1 MSRLNTFL
9 PALLCLF
16 LSFSTLSVFG
26 QKTTYSVTRAS
37 GVDRSSPINNVSADG
52 SGNKWIANKKGVFQV
67 KAADLGTPVPVK
79 ISESNV
85 LQLPGGNTDFS
96 WSTVEF
102 ETLAKGEHTLSA
114 AWYESGTGIL
124 WVGTEDAGLYRIQT
138 KPEWKLLERINTGNS
153 KLKSD
158 NITIIFQDKS
168 GRTWIG
174 TDNGLLFGTPGK
186 WRSDLDGYPVRRI
199 RQYGT
204 DIYVL
209 ADGDISKAAGGERW
223 SDLNFDTKAVEG
235 EIMDFDFSSD
245 GGLWLLSE
253 VVSRF
258 DLLDESYQTF
268 GGPEYYTSQY
278 GNRMAV
284 DSEDAVWIGTSDK
297 GLYLIEEASSITVNC
312 ILEKEISCAGD
323 GKDAAIRVKV
333 SGGEG
338 PYTYKWKGGLNG
350 ETPQNVAPGT
360 YELTVTDSKGLS
372 KTSGIE
378 VPNGKLSVSVVLKR
392 PESGPGKSDGL
403 AEVSMQGG
411 IKPFSYK
418 WDNGET
424 ANIAQK
430 LKEGPH
436 VVTVTDNKGCAATA
450 TINVSQQALPLT
462 VNVREKVSIKC
473 GGVDKATLVVEV
485 EGGKGPYMY
494 QWSNP
499 DFKGVQPTGVV
510 AGEYELTVT
519 DANNVKA
526 GTKVTVKQS
535 EPVVVQT
542 QAQAPASTGNSDGK
556 ALATAKGGSG
566 TFSYKWDN
574 GENKDIASKLAPGMR
589 SVTVTDANG
598 CTATAQVE
606 IPENILPLSVK
617 VESNGSI
624 KCFGE
629 QQASLSATVNGGKA
643 PFQYKWSSATLSG
656 DKIAT
661 IAAGD
666 YSLTVT
672 DASGKQASASI
683 SVKEPAQLTL
693 SGQALAPAT
702 AGSSTGKAEVSAKG
716 GTGAYTYTWDNGEKT
731 AAASK
736 LTPGQ
741 HSITVSDANGCTAKA
756 LVTIPENIL
765 PLVVKLE
772 PGSNIKCAGE
782 KQGSI
787 VTKVEGGK
795 TPWTFQWSDPNIKEM
810 AADKLPAGD
819 YTLTVTDAAGSS
831 ATASISLKQPEPLSV
846 TALAQAPASTGNND
860 GKALAEAKG
869 GNAPYTY
876 KWDNG
881 ESGAAAAKLAPGE
894 RNVVVTDANGCSS
907 SAKVTITE
915 NILPLVLKLES
926 SGSINCAGEKTAAIS
941 ALTSGGKGPFSY
953 AWSQPGLSGD
963 KASGL
968 AAGTYQLTVS
978 DAAGNQSSA
987 SVSINQ
993 PEVLR
998 LNAKATA
1005 PASTGNSDGKGQAE
1019 AQGGTAPYSY
1029 KWDNGETSA
1038 TAVKLAPGKH
1048 RVTLSDAKG
1057 CSLDAEINI
1066 TENILPLLVKAQE
1079 KAAIKCGGRDKA
1091 ALNLDI
1097 SGGKPPYT
1105 IVWNNPALSGQE
1117 ISGLAAGEYRATVTD
1132 ALGVTQTAGLTFNAP
1147 DTLKIALIRNLGA
1160 TSEAKPDGKAAV
1172 KVSGGTAPF
1181 VINWDTKQSGP
1192 NVSKLPLGAHTVTVS
1207 DANGCAESIS
1217 FNTQRRALPELS
1229 AAVEEGQS
1237 IKMRLLSFRTDSYT
1251 LDEGAG
1257 EVLDELYEFL
1267 LVNDKVV
1274 IEVGGHTNNL
1284 AEDKFADELSTNR
1297 AKAVADYLY
1306 AKGIDTTRVQ
1316 YKGYGKRYPIASNLT
1331 PEGRKT
1337 NQRVEIKILKAK

>member
-9 PALLCLF
+9 PAILCLA
-16 LSFSTLSVFG
+16 LSFSTLSIFA
-26 QKTTYSVTRAS
+26 QKTAYSVTRTSA
-37 GVDRSSPINNVSADG
+37 VDRSSPISNVAAN
-52 SGNKWIANKKGVFQV
+52 SGGAKWAANKKGVFQV
-67 KAADLGTPVPVK
+67 KAADLGTQVPVK

-85 LQLPGGNTDFS
+85 LQFPGGNTDFS
-96 WSTVEF
+96 WANVDF
-102 ETLAKGEHTLSA
+102 ETIAKGEHTLSA

-124 WVGTEDAGLYRIQT
+124 WIGTEDAGLYRIQT
-138 KPEWKLLERINTGNS
+138 KPEWELLERINTGNS

-158 NITIIFQDKS
+158 NITMLFQDKS

-199 RQYGT
+199 RQYGS

-223 SDLNFDTKAVEG
+223 SDLNFDAKAVDG
-235 EIMDFDFSSD
+235 EIMDFDFDSK

-253 VVSRF
+253 IVSRF
-258 DLLDESYQTF
+258 DMLDDAYQTF

-284 DSEDAVWIGTSDK
+284 DSEDAVWVGTSDK
-297 GLYLIEEASSITVNC
+297 GLYLIEEASAITVNC
-312 ILEKEISCAGD
+312 MLEKEITCAGN

-338 PYTYKWKGGLNG
+338 PYTYKWKGGLTG
-350 ETPQNVAPGT
+350 EAPQNVAPGT

-378 VPNGKLSVSVVLKR
+378 VPNGKLSISTVLKR
-392 PESGPGKSDGL
+392 PESGPGKNDGL

-430 LKEGPH
+430 LNEGTH
-436 VVTVTDNKGCAATA
+436 SVTVTDSKGCSATA
-450 TINVSQQALPLT
+450 TVSVSQQALPLT
-462 VNVREKVSIKC
+462 INVREKVSIKC

-499 DFKGVQPTGVV
+499 EFKGVQPTGVV

-526 GTKVTVKQS
+526 GAKVTVKQT
-535 EPVVVQT
+535 EPLLVQT

-556 ALATAKGGSG
+556 AIATAKGGSG
-566 TFSYKWDN
+566 SFSYKWDN

-617 VESNGSI
+617 VESNGAI

-629 QQASLSATVNGGKA
+629 KQVGLSASVSGGKA
-643 PFQYKWSSATLSG
+643 PFQYKWSDAALNG
-656 DKIAT
+656 DKIAAV
-661 IAAGD
+661 AAGE
-666 YSLTVT
+666 YILTVT
-672 DASGKQASASI
+672 DASGKQATASVG
-683 SVKEPAQLTL
+683 VKEPAQLAL
-693 SGQALAPAT
+693 SGQALAPAIT
-702 AGSSTGKAEVSAKG
+702 GSASGKAEVKAAG
-716 GTGAYTYTWDNGEKT
+716 GVGAYTFVWDNGEKT
-731 AAASK
+731 ALASK

-741 HSITVSDANGCTAKA
+741 HSVTATDANGCTAKA

-765 PLVVKLE
+765 PLLVKLE
-772 PGSNIKCAGE
+772 PGNAIKCAGE

-787 VTKVEGGK
+787 IAKVEGGK

-819 YTLTVTDAAGSS
+819 YTLTVTDAAGTTT
-831 ATASISLKQPEPLSV
+831 TASISLKQPEPLRAS
-846 TALAQAPASTGNND
+846 ALAQAPASTGNSD
-860 GKALAEAKG
+860 GKALAEASG
-869 GNAPYTY
+869 GTAPFTF

-894 RNVVVTDANGCSS
+894 RSVVVSDANACSAT
-907 SAKVTITE
+907 AKVSITE
-915 NILPLVLKLES
+915 NILPLALKLET
-926 SGSINCAGEKTAAIS
+926 SGTIKCAGDKTAGIN
-941 ALTSGGKGPFSY
+941 ALVSGGKGPYKY
-953 AWSQPGLSGD
+953 AWSQAGLSGD
-963 KASGL
+963 KVAGL
-968 AAGTYQLTVS
+968 AAGDYQLTVN

-987 SVSINQ
+987 SVSIKQ
-993 PEVLR
+993 PEVFSLD
-998 LNAKATA
+998 AKAIA
-1005 PASTGNSDGKGQAE
+1005 PASTGKSDGKALAE
-1019 AQGGTAPYSY
+1019 AIGGTTPYNY

-1038 TAVKLAPGKH
+1038 TAAKLAPGTH
-1048 RVTLSDAKG
+1048 RVTVSDANA
-1057 CSLDAEINI
+1057 CSAEAAIDI
-1066 TENILPLLVKAQE
+1066 TENILALVVKAQE
-1079 KAAIKCGGRDKA
+1079 KAAIKCTGRDKA
-1091 ALNLDI
+1091 AIALNI
-1097 SGGKPPYT
+1097 SGGKPPYS
-1105 IVWNNPALSGQE
+1105 IVWNNPSLKGEE
-1117 ISGLAAGEYRATVTD
+1117 ISGLGAGEYRATVTD
-1132 ALGVTQTAGLTFNAP
+1132 ALGTTQSAGLVFSAP
-1147 DTLKIALIRNLGA
+1147 DTLKAVLIRNLGA

-1172 KVSGGTAPF
+1172 KVSGGVSPYI
-1181 VINWDTKQSGP
+1181 INWDTKQSGP
-1192 NVSKLPLGAHTVTVS
+1192 NVGKLPLGAHSVTVT
-1207 DANGCAESIS
+1207 DANGCAETIS
-1217 FNTQRRALPELS
+1217 FTTQRRALPELS

-1251 LDEGAG
+1251 LEEGAG

-1267 LVNDKVV
+1267 VINEKVV

-1297 AKAVADYLY
+1297 AKAVAEYLY
-1306 AKGIDTTRVQ
+1306 AKGIDTARVQ
-1316 YKGYGKRYPIASNLT
+1316 FKGYGKRYPIASNLT